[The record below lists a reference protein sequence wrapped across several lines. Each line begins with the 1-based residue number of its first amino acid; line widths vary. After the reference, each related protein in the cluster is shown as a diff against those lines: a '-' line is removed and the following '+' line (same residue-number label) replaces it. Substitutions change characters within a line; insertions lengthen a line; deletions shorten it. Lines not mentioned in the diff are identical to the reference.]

1 MGITYLVVFFI
12 SLFCI
17 ALELFFTRILNLNA
31 WNNLYDTACRI
42 LIRIQLTALPKTIVR
57 SKITSDSP
65 FASEAASSMPSDFSP
80 RMVSSSRL
88 L

>member
-42 LIRIQLTALPKTIVR
+42 LIRIQLTALPKIIAR
-57 SKITSDSP
+57 STLSKDNP
-65 FASEAASSMPSDFSP
+65 FSSLTARIIPSDFSQ
-80 RMVSSSRL
+80 RIMAGSRL